1 MHITLRPNEKIY
13 INGAVLRVDRK
24 VSLELMNDAVFLLEA
39 HVMLERNATTPLRKL
54 YFIVQ
59 LMLIE
64 PQDLAPKKMMFNMQG
79 LTVAGAYQDATIQ
92 AGLSAVTELIQ
103 RGRAFEALKIIR
115 GMLPTED
122 ALIARAVLPAMAVEP
137 PAALAAPPPAIER
150 AAKRRPMPRP
160 AASAPKPHASPVA

>member
-24 VSLELMNDAVFLLEA
+24 VSVELMNDAVFLLEA

-64 PQDLAPKKMMFNMQG
+64 PQDLAPKKMMFNLQG
-79 LTVAGAYQDATIQ
+79 LTVSGAYQDASMQ
-92 AGLSAVTELIQ
+92 AGLSAVTELVQ

-115 GMLPTED
+115 SMLPTED
-122 ALIARAVLPAMAVEP
+122 ALIAG
-137 PAALAAPPPAIER
+137 AAPQEVAAPPFAAAPPSPVVER
-150 AAKRRPMPRP
+150 VAPPRRPMPRAVH
-160 AASAPKPHASPVA
+160 AATKLNASPVA